1 MLAVA
6 LSCRDVVV
14 FHLGE
19 VLCDWPVLLEGLRC
33 RGLGAGGGGARGLA
47 LPRFPHCAAGPITW
61 ETWQGSEEEAG
72 ATAGAECSSLA
83 GKFEEGL
90 GEKSKTY

>member
-1 MLAVA
+1 MRPA
-6 LSCRDVVV
+6 R
-14 FHLGE
+14 
-19 VLCDWPVLLEGLRC
+19 PP
-33 RGLGAGGGGARGLA
+33 RGASVQGSGGRERGARGLA

-72 ATAGAECSSLA
+72 ATAGAECSSPA

-90 GEKSKTY
+90 GKKSKTY